1 MPVPRSKKRDTTLYD
16 LLDVSP
22 DATNAQIAKV
32 KNRFLHFYLI
42 INFNFRLIKLL
53 Q

>member
-32 KNRFLHFYLI
+32 KIDFSFYFI
-42 INFNFRLIKLL
+42 INFILGL
-53 Q
+53 